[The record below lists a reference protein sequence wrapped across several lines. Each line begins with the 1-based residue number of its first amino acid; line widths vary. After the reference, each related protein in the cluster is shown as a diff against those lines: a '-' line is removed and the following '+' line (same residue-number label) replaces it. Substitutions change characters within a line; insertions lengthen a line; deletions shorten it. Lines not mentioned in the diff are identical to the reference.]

1 MSSKQTIPPRKKPR
15 FTLIVVV
22 SLLIVFG
29 VAVAILEYG
38 NLTNVNMDISASPH
52 AYFVVANGSN
62 NVTTSEGEN
71 AVVQVPQHTT
81 ITVYVF
87 PDPSYQVA
95 GWSVSPVSV
104 TTTGLNSVQIV
115 TGSDGSTIK
124 VSVTL
129 TNATASG

>member
-1 MSSKQTIPPRKKPR
+1 
-15 FTLIVVV
+15 VV

-38 NLTNVNMDISASPH
+38 NLTSVNMDISASPH

-81 ITVYVF
+81 ITIYVF

-104 TTTGLNSVQIV
+104 TTTGLNSVQLV
-115 TGSDGSTIK
+115 TDSDGSTIK

>member
-1 MSSKQTIPPRKKPR
+1 MSTNQTIPPRKRPR
-15 FTLIVVV
+15 FTLIVLV

-38 NLTNVNMDISASPH
+38 NLTSVNMDISASPH
-52 AYFVVANGSN
+52 AYFVVAHGSS
-62 NVTTSEGEN
+62 NVTTLEGQN
-71 AVVQVPQHTT
+71 TVVQVPQHTT
-81 ITVYVF
+81 ITIYVY

-104 TTTGLNSVQIV
+104 TSTGLDSVQLV

-124 VSVTL
+124 VSVAL
-129 TNATASG
+129 TNGTTSG